1 MPAKLDKV
9 DIKFK
14 LAVAARLKELREQS
28 GLSQQ
33 ALADNSGRNPQDY
46 NKNER
51 GRGTSLYTINKFCIE
66 RGITLKYFFDSVL
79 FKGK

>member
-1 MPAKLDKV
+1 MPSKLDKV

-14 LAVAARLKELREQS
+14 MAVAARLKELREEA
-28 GLSQQ
+28 GLTQE
-33 ALADNSGRNPQDY
+33 ALAASSGREKQSY
-46 NKNER
+46 NANER

-79 FKGK
+79 FKIK